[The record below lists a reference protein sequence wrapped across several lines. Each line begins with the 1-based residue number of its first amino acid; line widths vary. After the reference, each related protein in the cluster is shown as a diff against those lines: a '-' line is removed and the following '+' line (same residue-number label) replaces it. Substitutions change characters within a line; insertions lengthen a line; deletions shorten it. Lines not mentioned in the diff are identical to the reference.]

1 MKMKDVSGIETLT
14 SAETQTKVVHAT
26 GPVIVDFYQASCA
39 PCRALEP
46 RLRHVAQRFRAA
58 PVYRVDVDR
67 DLPIAQRFVVNSL
80 PTSLVLRDGHE
91 IERLDGLITESNL
104 VAAFERAS
112 AAPPREPR
120 G

>member
-1 MKMKDVSGIETLT
+1 MKDVSGIETLT

-58 PVYRVDVDR
+58 P
-67 DLPIAQRFVVNSL
+67 
-80 PTSLVLRDGHE
+80 TSLVLRDGHE